1 MLKYEYLSKYSFAE
15 MGKEIQLRAH
25 ALKVIASL
33 IYHYYS
39 PEKKKKV
46 LSYLVKFHILEMY
59 FCSELEQTKTIS
71 ICFILQV
78 FCQNNPVSSLGTESG
93 HLIQI

>member
-1 MLKYEYLSKYSFAE
+1 MIKYEYLSKYSFAE

-39 PEKKKKV
+39 PEKKIKKIV
-46 LSYLVKFHILEMY
+46 LSYLVKFHILETY
-59 FCSELEQTKTIS
+59 FSSELEQTKNY
-71 ICFILQV
+71 FNMFHMAGV
-78 FCQNNPVSSLGTESG
+78 FPE
-93 HLIQI
+93 

>member
-39 PEKKKKV
+39 PEKKKKSFV
-46 LSYLVKFHILEMY
+46 LSCKVSYPWNVFLFWTGTNKNYFNMFHIAGVLPE
-59 FCSELEQTKTIS
+59 
-71 ICFILQV
+71 
-78 FCQNNPVSSLGTESG
+78 
-93 HLIQI
+93 